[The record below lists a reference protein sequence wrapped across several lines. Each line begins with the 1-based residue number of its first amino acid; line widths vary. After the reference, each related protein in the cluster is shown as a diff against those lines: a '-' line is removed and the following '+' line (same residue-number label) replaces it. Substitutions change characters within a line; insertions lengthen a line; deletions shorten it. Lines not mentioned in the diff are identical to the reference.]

1 MVHIKE
7 MEKQIPTF
15 KEAFQLLELPE
26 YLNGTEI
33 RYELNIV
40 VSKKEKAI
48 LIETCRRLQDLYD
61 EICAARFALITSCQM
76 KYPEYLS
83 ADTDNRGHLWI
94 QSQFVNTAILWYN
107 ATYDILLQI
116 VWIYYK
122 LYKQWKET
130 LVLNDIEEVLR
141 HCKKKDV
148 IELVPDVQIKE
159 GLKSFH
165 AKIHLT
171 NIKTKY
177 SNQNVAEWANTLKH
191 RRMIEYEELNK
202 RKHSTCFI
210 TLSRLPEIVVKGQTP
225 LIENPQE
232 EIKTLYNSN
241 ETLKIIRM
249 TDVINVLFEYHKD
262 ICQLSKL
269 VFDKIEF

>member
-1 MVHIKE
+1 

-40 VSKKEKAI
+40 ASKKEQAV
-48 LIETCRRLQDLYD
+48 LIETCRRLQDLYA
-61 EICAARFALITSCQM
+61 EICAARFALITSCQV

-83 ADTDNRGHLWI
+83 TDTDEQGHLWI

-107 ATYDILLQI
+107 ATFDILLQV
-116 VWIYYK
+116 VWVYYG
-122 LYKQWKET
+122 LYKQEK
-130 LVLNDIEEVLR
+130 EVLTLNNIEDVLGK
-141 HCKKKDV
+141 CKKKIV
-148 IELVPDVQIKE
+148 IELVPDEQIKE
-159 GLKSFH
+159 ELKSFH
-165 AKIHLT
+165 AKSHLT
-171 NIKTKY
+171 NMTTKY
-177 SNQNVAEWANTLKH
+177 NNQNVVEWANTLKH
-191 RRMIEYEELNK
+191 RRMIEYKELNK
-202 RKHSTCFI
+202 RKHSVCFI
-210 TLSRLPEIVVKGQTP
+210 TLSRLPEFAVKGQTP
-225 LIENPQE
+225 SKESPQE

-241 ETLKIIRM
+241 KTLKIIKM

>member
-1 MVHIKE
+1 MIYIKE
-7 MEKQIPTF
+7 MEKQIPAF

-33 RYELNIV
+33 RYKLNIV
-40 VSKKEKAI
+40 ASKKEKAV

-61 EICAARFALITSCQM
+61 EICAARFALITSCQV

-83 ADTDNRGHLWI
+83 ADVDDRGHLWI

-107 ATYDILLQI
+107 ATYDILLQA
-116 VWIYYK
+116 VWIYYG
-122 LYKQWKET
+122 LYKQVKQP
-130 LVLNDIEEVLR
+130 LVLSNIDKVLES
-141 HCKKKDV
+141 CKKRIVIDLIPDGDV
-148 IELVPDVQIKE
+148 KKELE
-159 GLKSFH
+159 SFH
-165 AKIHLT
+165 DKEHPSVGEVPYR
-171 NIKTKY
+171 NGH
-177 SNQNVAEWANTLKH
+177 VVEWANTLKH

-210 TLSRLPEIVVKGQTP
+210 TLSRFPEIVVKGQTP

-232 EIKTLYNSN
+232 EIETLYNLN
-241 ETLKIIRM
+241 ETLKIISM

-262 ICQLSKL
+262 ICKLSKL
-269 VFDKIEF
+269 VFDKIEL

>member
-1 MVHIKE
+1 
-7 MEKQIPTF
+7 MEKQIPAF

-33 RYELNIV
+33 RYKLNIV
-40 VSKKEKAI
+40 ASKKEKAV

-61 EICAARFALITSCQM
+61 EICAARFALITSCQV

-83 ADTDNRGHLWI
+83 ADVDDRGHLWI

-107 ATYDILLQI
+107 ATYDILLQA
-116 VWIYYK
+116 VWIYYG
-122 LYKQWKET
+122 LYKQVKHP
-130 LVLNDIEEVLR
+130 LVLSNIDKVLES
-141 HCKKKDV
+141 CKKRIV
-148 IELVPDVQIKE
+148 IELIPDGDVKKE
-159 GLKSFH
+159 LESFH
-165 AKIHLT
+165 DKEHPSVGEVPYR
-171 NIKTKY
+171 NGH
-177 SNQNVAEWANTLKH
+177 VVEWANTLKH

-210 TLSRLPEIVVKGQTP
+210 TLSRFPEIVVKGQTP

-232 EIKTLYNSN
+232 EIETLYNSN
-241 ETLKIIRM
+241 ETLKIISM